1 MACESLLFVAGVVS
15 KFNSRMSEA
24 LHRPCRQHAG
34 LLNADAAFSF
44 RQENGALQCSV
55 EAVYADALRLVKAQ
69 GEPLSAG
76 YLERECVAMWCGG
89 FGNAAGEVGN
99 DVAEAAP
106 ET

>member
-1 MACESLLFVAGVVS
+1 MVCESLLFVAGVVS

-34 LLNADAAFSF
+34 LLNADATFSF

-76 YLERECVAMWCGG
+76 YLERECGAMWCGG